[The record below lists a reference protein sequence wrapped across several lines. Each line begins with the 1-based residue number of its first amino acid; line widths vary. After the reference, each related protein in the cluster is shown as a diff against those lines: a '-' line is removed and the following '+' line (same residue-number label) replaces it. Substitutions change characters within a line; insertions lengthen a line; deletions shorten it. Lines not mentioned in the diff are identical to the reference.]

1 MPYIYAK
8 EIDMKARNMPFLLEN
23 ENREKNAKIDFF
35 MLAAL
40 VHFSYINSILIYEI
54 TCCVNNKR
62 AMHSL
67 CMDVVAALL
76 LNLCA
81 LFHLIIRFLL

>member
-1 MPYIYAK
+1 
-8 EIDMKARNMPFLLEN
+8 
-23 ENREKNAKIDFF
+23 

-54 TCCVNNKR
+54 TGCVNNKR
-62 AMHSL
+62 AMHSIG
-67 CMDVVAALL
+67 MDVVAAALL